1 MLYFL
6 SMKQVRESYGGR
18 LLKKRVLTGIMA
30 TMLFASPFLPTIAQ
44 ADTLEEMEQ
53 QKNALESQSSEL
65 NNKITEQDETLTNLE
80 TEKSNLESD
89 ITILQS
95 QIDETV
101 LKLHDQ
107 EQKLEESKA
116 KVEQLKKEIEAL
128 KKLIAQRTDKLENQA
143 RSVQTDA
150 SASNLIG
157 LLITAES
164 FTDLVGRIG
173 IVNQLVTANKD
184 IVTEQAI
191 DQASLE
197 TNEVKAEAE
206 KIAIEETKN
215 AIELSKNNLVAQKA
229 EMDDKIVQVAIQYDM
244 TEEEKNTFV
253 NEQQVIAT
261 QTSTLS
267 EEMQKERQRIIEEEQ
282 ARQLAIQKAA
292 EVAAAKA
299 AAEEEARLAA
309 VETQEKAEQEAAAQ
323 KVAEQKTTVANSA
336 PEKST
341 NTNKSNNSS
350 STTTSPSNSSPSSNS
365 SSSKKPIV
373 TQKPKPTPSPSS
385 DSGFIRPSG
394 GYMTSAYGY
403 RIHPITG
410 VYKLHGGTD
419 FGGGGAI
426 VASKSGT
433 VVFAGYDSGWGY
445 YVKIDH
451 GNGMQTLYAH
461 MVAGSLLVSPGQQ
474 VSQGQQIGTMGTTGS
489 STGVHL
495 HFEMYKN
502 GSRVNPASYL

>member
-1 MLYFL
+1 M
-6 SMKQVRESYGGR
+6 
-18 LLKKRVLTGIMA
+18 KKRVLTGIMA
-30 TMLFASPFLPTIAQ
+30 TMIFASPFLPTIAQ

-53 QKNALESQSSEL
+53 QKNELDSQSSEL
-65 NNKITEQDETLTNLE
+65 NNKIEEQDSTLTNLE
-80 TEKSNLESD
+80 TEKDSLESD
-89 ITILQS
+89 ITSLQT

-107 EQKLEESKA
+107 EQKLEASKA
-116 KVEQLKKEIEAL
+116 KVDQLKKEIEDL
-128 KKLIAQRTDKLENQA
+128 KKLIDLRTGKLENQA
-143 RSVQTDA
+143 RSVQTDG
-150 SASNLIG
+150 STSNMIG

-184 IVTEQAI
+184 IVTAQAA
-191 DQASLE
+191 DQATLK
-197 TNEVKAEAE
+197 TNEVKANAE
-206 KIAIEETKN
+206 KVAIEETKN

-244 TEEEKNTFV
+244 TEDEKNTFV
-253 NEQQVIAT
+253 KEQQVIAT

-267 EEMQKERQRIIEEEQ
+267 EDMQKERQRIIEEEQ
-282 ARQLAIQKAA
+282 ARQLAIQQAA
-292 EVAAAKA
+292 EVAAEKAAKA
-299 AAEEEARLAA
+299 AADEEARLAA
-309 VETQEKAEQEAAAQ
+309 IESQEKAEQEEITKQAAEKEVTA
-323 KVAEQKTTVANSA
+323 KKAAEQKAAIASSSA
-336 PEKST
+336 KKST
-341 NTNKSNNSS
+341 SPNKSTSSSSNSTSSTKSSSSNNSV
-350 STTTSPSNSSPSSNS
+350 
-365 SSSKKPIV
+365 SSKQPV
-373 TQKPKPTPSPSS
+373 ATQKPKPVAAPSS
-385 DSGFIRPSG
+385 SSDFIRPSG
-394 GYMTSAYGY
+394 GYMTSEYGY
-403 RIHPITG
+403 RVHPITG

-461 MVAGSLLVSPGQQ
+461 MVSGSLLVSPGQQ

-502 GSRVNPASYL
+502 GSRVNPTSYL

>member
-1 MLYFL
+1 M
-6 SMKQVRESYGGR
+6 
-18 LLKKRVLTGIMA
+18 KKRVLTGIMA
-30 TMLFASPFLPTIAQ
+30 TMIFASPFLPTIAQ

-53 QKNALESQSSEL
+53 QKNELDSQSSEL
-65 NNKITEQDETLTNLE
+65 NNKIEEQDSTLTNLE
-80 TEKSNLESD
+80 TEKDSLESD
-89 ITILQS
+89 ITSLQT

-107 EQKLEESKA
+107 EQKLEASKA
-116 KVEQLKKEIEAL
+116 KVDQLKKEIEDL
-128 KKLIAQRTDKLENQA
+128 KKLIDLRTGKLENQA
-143 RSVQTDA
+143 RSVQTDG
-150 SASNLIG
+150 STSNMIG

-184 IVTEQAI
+184 IVTAQAA
-191 DQASLE
+191 DQATLK
-197 TNEVKAEAE
+197 TNEVKANAE
-206 KIAIEETKN
+206 KVAIEETKN

-244 TEEEKNTFV
+244 TEDEKNTFV
-253 NEQQVIAT
+253 KEQQVIAT

-267 EEMQKERQRIIEEEQ
+267 EDMQKERQRIIEEEQ
-282 ARQLAIQKAA
+282 ARQLAIQQAA
-292 EVAAAKA
+292 EVAAEKAAKA
-299 AAEEEARLAA
+299 AADEEARLAA
-309 VETQEKAEQEAAAQ
+309 IESQEKAEQKEITKQAAEKEVTAKKAAEQ
-323 KVAEQKTTVANSA
+323 KVAIASSSA
-336 PEKST
+336 KKST
-341 NTNKSNNSS
+341 SPNKSTSSSSNSTSSTKSSSSNNSV
-350 STTTSPSNSSPSSNS
+350 
-365 SSSKKPIV
+365 SSKQPV
-373 TQKPKPTPSPSS
+373 ATQKPKPVAAPSS
-385 DSGFIRPSG
+385 SSDFIRPSG
-394 GYMTSAYGY
+394 GYMTSEYGY
-403 RIHPITG
+403 RVHPITG

-461 MVAGSLLVSPGQQ
+461 MVSGSLLVSPGQQ

-502 GSRVNPASYL
+502 GSRVNPTSYL

>member
-1 MLYFL
+1 
-6 SMKQVRESYGGR
+6 
-18 LLKKRVLTGIMA
+18 MA
-30 TMLFASPFLPTIAQ
+30 TMMFAGPFLPTVAQ

-53 QKNALESQSSEL
+53 KKNELNSQSSEL
-65 NNKITEQDETLTNLE
+65 NNRIKEQEETLNGLE
-80 TEKSNLESD
+80 TEKSHLESD
-89 ITILQS
+89 ITTLQS

-116 KVEQLKKEIEAL
+116 KVEQLKIEIEAL
-128 KKLIAQRTDKLENQA
+128 KKLIAQRTGKLENQA
-143 RSVQTDA
+143 RSVQTDG

-157 LLITAES
+157 LLLTAES

-173 IVNQLVTANKD
+173 IVNQLVTANKS
-184 IVTEQAI
+184 IVIEQEQ
-191 DQASLE
+191 DQTTLE
-197 TNEVKAEAE
+197 VSEAKAKAE
-206 KIAIEETKN
+206 KVAIEEIKN
-215 AIELSKNNLVAQKA
+215 DIELSKNNLVAQKA
-229 EMDDKIVQVAIQYDM
+229 ELDDKIVQVAIQYDM

-253 NEQQVIAT
+253 KEQQVIAT

-292 EVAAAKA
+292 EEEAAKA

-309 VETQEKAEQEAAAQ
+309 VEAQEKAKQEEIAKKAA
-323 KVAEQKTTVANSA
+323 EEKTTVA
-336 PEKST
+336 
-341 NTNKSNNSS
+341 SS
-350 STTTSPSNSSPSSNS
+350 STKKTTSTNKTSSSSSNSNS
-365 SSSKKPIV
+365 SSSSNNSSPSKE
-373 TQKPKPTPSPSS
+373 TAAQEPKPSTPSSN
-385 DSGFIRPSG
+385 SGFIRPSS
-394 GYMTSAYGY
+394 GYSTSSYGY
-403 RIHPITG
+403 RVHPITG
-410 VYKLHGGTD
+410 VYKLHGGID

-433 VVFAGYDSGWGY
+433 VVIAGYDSSWGY
-445 YVKIDH
+445 HVKIDH
-451 GNGMQTLYAH
+451 GNGIQTLYAH

-495 HFEMYKN
+495 HFEVYKN
-502 GSRVNPASYL
+502 GSRVNPAPYLGM